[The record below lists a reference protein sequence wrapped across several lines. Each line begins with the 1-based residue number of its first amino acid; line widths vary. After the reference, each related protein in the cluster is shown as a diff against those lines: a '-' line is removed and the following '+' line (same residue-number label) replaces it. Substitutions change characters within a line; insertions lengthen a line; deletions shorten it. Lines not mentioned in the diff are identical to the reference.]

1 MSVTSTG
8 ASTTAISDLM
18 SSMYTKSASASSKT
32 AAGSGSGAGSVSA
45 DTDKFMTLLVA
56 QLQNQDPLNPM
67 DNAQVTSQMA
77 QINTV
82 SGIDKLNTTVQGLQS
97 QFVQMQALQGATL
110 VGHDVVV
117 AGNKLDFSDG
127 AGGTGT
133 SGMGGFELTSPA
145 DAVKVEIT
153 NAAGRV
159 VDTVQMGAATTGRH
173 SFAWD
178 ASKFGTD
185 TNVTFKVTATSGAT
199 TLSSTALMRDKVL
212 AVSTAGDKLTL
223 DLARN
228 GATAYA
234 DIKEF
239 N

>member
-1 MSVTSTG
+1 MAVGNINTAATSTAATSSVTS
-8 ASTTAISDLM
+8 ASDAT
-18 SSMYTKSASASSKT
+18 
-32 AAGSGSGAGSVSA
+32 SA
-45 DTDKFMTLLVA
+45 DRFLKLLVA
-56 QLQNQDPLNPM
+56 QMQNQDPLNPM

-127 AGGTGT
+127 SGGTGT
-133 SGMGGFELTSPA
+133 SGLGGFELTSPA

-159 VDTVQMGAATTGRH
+159 VDTVQLGAATVGRH
-173 SFAWD
+173 SFEWD
-178 ASKFGTD
+178 SSKFGTD
-185 TNVTFKVTATSGAT
+185 TNLTFKVTATSGAT